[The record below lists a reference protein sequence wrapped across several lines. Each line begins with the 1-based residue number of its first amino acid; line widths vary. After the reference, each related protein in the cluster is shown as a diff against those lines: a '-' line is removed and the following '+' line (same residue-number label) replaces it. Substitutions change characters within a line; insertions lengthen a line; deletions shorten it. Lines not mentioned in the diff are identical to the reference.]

1 MSRVFQ
7 TKRQRLI
14 SELPKRSDEQ
24 VNLGN
29 VEVLLS
35 GIMEDLDTILDEW
48 KDEPSRFHGNRLSS
62 ASQGTRGAL
71 KYDTDWLRDALG
83 IQIFTQHNN

>member
-1 MSRVFQ
+1 M
-7 TKRQRLI
+7 I

-24 VNLGN
+24 VNLSN

-48 KDEPSRFHGNRLSS
+48 KDEPSRSHGNRLSGVS
-62 ASQGTRGAL
+62 PGAREAL

-83 IQIFTQHNN
+83 IKRLAQHNKLTKYR